1 VQFAEF
7 KQFCDDTGVE
17 KKRAI
22 SEAEETI
29 SVLTADIEKYT
40 AHAAKLTKEIAAHD
54 EDISVW
60 NGDKAAATTVR
71 EMEETDYTATH
82 KDYSESIDALGR
94 AIAVLKKQAHDRP
107 QALLEVASLRDLH
120 LIPEDAKG
128 AITAFLDSD
137 QPVGAPEASGYEFQS
152 HGVIEMLEQ
161 LLDKFT
167 AERTKLEKEEM
178 NSKQA
183 FEMLIQDLTA
193 QVNQATS
200 ERNSKSQTKAKK
212 LEAKATAEGD
222 LEDTTNTMN
231 ADKKYLSDLVATCE
245 EKSGAFEQRQT
256 LRAEEIEAINKAME
270 IIQSG
275 AVSGAADKHLPALA
289 QVQSALVQMRA
300 ETKESSTQARL
311 VQFLQSRAKQLD
323 SRVLSALAVRA
334 DADPFVKVR
343 KMIKDLIVRLMEEAN
358 EESDHKAW
366 CDTELGTNEQIRRE
380 KTDSVEVLHAEKD
393 KLEASIS
400 KLADDITAL
409 TEAIAELDA
418 AMAKATELRQEEKAK
433 NTATVKDAK
442 EAQTAVAQAL
452 TVLKEFYAK
461 AAEATALVQTRRQPT
476 PEIFEEAYTGMQSEN
491 GGVVGMLE
499 VIQSDFARLESDT
512 KAAEETAQ
520 NEYDGFMTD
529 SKEDKASK
537 ETDIEHKTAKKQDE
551 NQALTVTIEDLTGT
565 QKELDA
571 ALGYFDK
578 LKPSCVEAGVSY
590 EDRVARR
597 KEEIESLQQALKIL
611 NGEDIA

>member
-1 VQFAEF
+1 MSLALYATASAESTSVTPVQKVLQLMEGMLAKAKDEKHAEQVQFAEY

-22 SEAEETI
+22 SDAEETI

-40 AHAAKLTKEIAAHD
+40 AHAEKLTKEIAAHD

-71 EMEETDYTATH
+71 EMENTDYVATH

-231 ADKKYLSDLVATCE
+231 ADKKYLSDLVATCS

-256 LRAEEIEAINKAME
+256 LRGEEIEAINKAME

-289 QVQSALVQMRA
+289 QMQSALVQMRA

-311 VQFLQSRAKQLD
+311 VQFLQSRAKQ
-323 SRVLSALAVRA
+323 
-334 DADPFVKVR
+334 
-343 KMIKDLIVRLMEEAN
+343 
-358 EESDHKAW
+358 
-366 CDTELGTNEQIRRE
+366 
-380 KTDSVEVLHAEKD
+380 
-393 KLEASIS
+393 
-400 KLADDITAL
+400 
-409 TEAIAELDA
+409 
-418 AMAKATELRQEEKAK
+418 
-433 NTATVKDAK
+433 
-442 EAQTAVAQAL
+442 
-452 TVLKEFYAK
+452 
-461 AAEATALVQTRRQPT
+461 
-476 PEIFEEAYTGMQSEN
+476 
-491 GGVVGMLE
+491 
-499 VIQSDFARLESDT
+499 
-512 KAAEETAQ
+512 
-520 NEYDGFMTD
+520 
-529 SKEDKASK
+529 
-537 ETDIEHKTAKKQDE
+537 
-551 NQALTVTIEDLTGT
+551 
-565 QKELDA
+565 
-571 ALGYFDK
+571 
-578 LKPSCVEAGVSY
+578 
-590 EDRVARR
+590 
-597 KEEIESLQQALKIL
+597 
-611 NGEDIA
+611 